1 VTLVPA
7 AIGFAVVSSLLLLWM
22 LAAARRA
29 WRALP
34 PGAQVPVRRG
44 LGGWNQWRPKESALR
59 LWPAA
64 GVVIWLA
71 NVAIVVS
78 VVTGGASARSTGDT
92 AALPG
97 VLLLP
102 MIVLLVGE
110 QQALKAARAGAAR
123 PAPGLGGPQG

>member
-1 VTLVPA
+1 MPA
-7 AIGFAVVSSLLLLWM
+7 AIGYAVVSSLLLLWM
-22 LAAARRA
+22 LAATRRA

-44 LGGWNQWRPKESALR
+44 LGGWKRWQPKESALR
-59 LWPAA
+59 LWLAA
-64 GVVIWLA
+64 GAVIWLA
-71 NVAIVVS
+71 NIAVVVA

-102 MIVLLVGE
+102 MIALLVSE
-110 QQALKAARAGAAR
+110 HHALKAARAGR
-123 PAPGLGGPQG
+123 RDGVPR